1 MNCKHVQELLPLY
14 VSRDL
19 EEKVARL
26 VMAHL
31 QSCAECSG
39 LAGEYDETRRLLEN
53 FTPPF
58 FSDAV
63 YAGIRRRVWAEIE
76 AETPE
81 RIAPSL
87 SQSVA
92 SLFRPRLTWAVVT
105 ALLLAVSLFAFYFIA
120 NRGANRGNDRRQVA
134 GVQPPQRPGP
144 TASSSPAVPAP
155 RENNGPQFKNKGTD
169 MAAVGTGGHTP
180 PIQRRKIL
188 GVAAVQTAVPAN
200 KLSERSITAEA
211 SRERNNLAESDA
223 VPVRQPLA
231 GEKTLRLEMQ
241 TKDPN
246 IRIIWF
252 SHQRTNTELP
262 N

>member
-19 EEKVARL
+19 EEKVTRL

-58 FSDAV
+58 FSEAV
-63 YAGIRRRVWAEIE
+63 YAGVRRRVWAEIE

-87 SQSVA
+87 SQLVA

-105 ALLLAVSLFAFYFIA
+105 ALLLAVSLFAFFLIP
-120 NRGANRGNDRRQVA
+120 NRGNNRRQVA
-134 GVQPPQRPGP
+134 DVQPPQRPGP

-169 MAAVGTGGHTP
+169 MAIVGTGGHTP
-180 PIQRRKIL
+180 PTQRRKIL
-188 GVAAVQTAVPAN
+188 RVAAVQTAVPAN

-211 SRERNNLAESDA
+211 SRERNNLAESGA

>member
-1 MNCKHVQELLPLY
+1 MNCKQVQELLPLY

-31 QSCAECSG
+31 QSCAECAG
-39 LAGEYDETRRLLEN
+39 VIGEYDETRRLLEN

-58 FSDAV
+58 FSEAV
-63 YAGIRRRVWAEIE
+63 YAGIRQRVLAEIGT
-76 AETPE
+76 ETPA
-81 RIAPSL
+81 RTAPSL

-105 ALLLAVSLFAFYFIA
+105 VLLLAVSLFTFFLIA
-120 NRGANRGNDRRQVA
+120 NRGNNRRQVA
-134 GVQPPQRPGP
+134 VRPPQTPDT

-155 RENNGPQFKNKGTD
+155 RENNGPQFKNKGLEPPI
-169 MAAVGTGGHTP
+169 AGTGDHTHQP
-180 PIQRRKIL
+180 QRRKSL
-188 GVAAVQTAVPAN
+188 RVAAEQTAVVLN
-200 KLSERSITAEA
+200 TLNQRSITAET
-211 SRERNNLAESDA
+211 SPGPSKLAESNA
-223 VPVRQPLA
+223 GPVRQPVA
-231 GEKTLRLEMQ
+231 AEKTLRLEMQ

-252 SHQRTNTELP
+252 SHQPTKTELP